1 MADVMKKATR
11 DSYGEAL
18 VELGRE
24 NPNIVVFDADL
35 AGATKTGVFKKAFPE
50 RFFDCGIAEGNM
62 MVAAAGVST
71 CGYVPFASTF
81 AMFAAG
87 RAYEQIR
94 NSIGYPHLNVKIGA
108 THAGISVGED
118 GATHQCNEDIALMRA
133 IPGMVVINPADDIEA
148 RAAVKAAYEYVG
160 PVYLRFGRLAV
171 PVINDGADYK
181 FEIGKGVTLREG
193 SDCSIIATGLCVSEA
208 LAAADTLA
216 EQGIHAEVINIHTIK
231 PLDEE
236 LVVKTAKKTGRVF
249 TVEEHSIIGG
259 LGAAVA
265 ETLGEKCPTKIT
277 RIGVNDV
284 FGESGPAKELLH
296 KYELDA
302 EGIANRILREM
313 K

>member
-1 MADVMKKATR
+1 M
-11 DSYGEAL
+11 
-18 VELGRE
+18 
-24 NPNIVVFDADL
+24 
-35 AGATKTGVFKKAFPE
+35 
-50 RFFDCGIAEGNM
+50 
-62 MVAAAGVST
+62 
-71 CGYVPFASTF
+71 
-81 AMFAAG
+81 
-87 RAYEQIR
+87 
-94 NSIGYPHLNVKIGA
+94 
-108 THAGISVGED
+108 
-118 GATHQCNEDIALMRA
+118 
-133 IPGMVVINPADDIEA
+133 
-148 RAAVKAAYEYVG
+148 
-160 PVYLRFGRLAV
+160 
-171 PVINDGADYK
+171 
-181 FEIGKGVTLREG
+181 TLREG

-208 LAAADTLA
+208 LAAADALA
-216 EQGIHAEVINIHTIK
+216 KQGIHAEVINIHTIK